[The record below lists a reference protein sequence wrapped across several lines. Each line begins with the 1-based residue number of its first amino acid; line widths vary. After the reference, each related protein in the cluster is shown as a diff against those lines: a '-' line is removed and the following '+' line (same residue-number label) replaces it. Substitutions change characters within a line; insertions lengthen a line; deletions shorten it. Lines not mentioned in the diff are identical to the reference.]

1 MCAPPADT
9 IDTLTNTRISRREC
23 ALAAADSARPI
34 ACAATPKAGFT
45 LRAET
50 SRTFR
55 VTDPRVACAALGVA
69 GAVTGGP
76 RADRRARCWESYGGR
91 TCKATRQ
98 GRGIAGT
105 CLARWNSLPRAP
117 GNADPKA
124 LGRSRHAARVLRR
137 TESTCRS
144 SAAKPGPTCRQGW
157 GWEWEGR
164 IRTVTRLEESM
175 RHPEDTFR
183 RAEQSICVSEDSIRS
198 ILAAILLVTAEK
210 P

>member
-1 MCAPPADT
+1 MCAPPADI

-76 RADRRARCWESYGGR
+76 PSRSPCPMLGILRGTNLQGHKTGAGHRRNVRRALEHACRGR
-91 TCKATRQ
+91 QATQIRKRWGAQ
-98 GRGIAGT
+98 DTQPGCSAGREARAGAATPSQDNRAGRGGGGSGRAGY
-105 CLARWNSLPRAP
+105 
-117 GNADPKA
+117 
-124 LGRSRHAARVLRR
+124 
-137 TESTCRS
+137 
-144 SAAKPGPTCRQGW
+144 GP
-157 GWEWEGR
+157 
-164 IRTVTRLEESM
+164 
-175 RHPEDTFR
+175 
-183 RAEQSICVSEDSIRS
+183 
-198 ILAAILLVTAEK
+198 
-210 P
+210 

>member
-105 CLARWNSLPRAP
+105 CVARWN
-117 GNADPKA
+117 
-124 LGRSRHAARVLRR
+124 
-137 TESTCRS
+137 T
-144 SAAKPGPTCRQGW
+144 
-157 GWEWEGR
+157 
-164 IRTVTRLEESM
+164 
-175 RHPEDTFR
+175 
-183 RAEQSICVSEDSIRS
+183 
-198 ILAAILLVTAEK
+198 LAAGARQRRSESAGALKTRSQGAPQDGKHVQEQRRQARANVQAGVGVGVGGQDTDRNEARGKYAPSGGYFPPGGAKYLRLRG
-210 P
+210 

>member
-1 MCAPPADT
+1 MCAPPADI

-76 RADRRARCWESYGGR
+76 PSRSPCPMLGISRGTNLQGHKTGAGHRRNVRRALEHACRGR
-91 TCKATRQ
+91 QATQ
-98 GRGIAGT
+98 
-105 CLARWNSLPRAP
+105 
-117 GNADPKA
+117 
-124 LGRSRHAARVLRR
+124 V
-137 TESTCRS
+137 
-144 SAAKPGPTCRQGW
+144 
-157 GWEWEGR
+157 
-164 IRTVTRLEESM
+164 
-175 RHPEDTFR
+175 
-183 RAEQSICVSEDSIRS
+183 
-198 ILAAILLVTAEK
+198 
-210 P
+210 